1 MNQQRN
7 IHLIVKSQT
16 YNFGNKDG
24 DELKLRCGSV
34 LRDVTVEY
42 ESYGTLNKDKS
53 NAILICHALTGS
65 AHAAGKHSED
75 DRKPGWWDSMIG
87 PGKAFDTDQ
96 FFIVCSNILG
106 SCYGTTGPTS
116 INPDTG
122 KPYNMDFPMITVAD
136 MVQTQYR
143 LMLHLQVEKWL
154 SVAGGSLGGMQALQW
169 AVSYPDAVH
178 SVMPIATTPM
188 LSPQSIAF
196 DWVGREAIMA
206 DINFKNG
213 EYTKDTL
220 PERGLSISRMLAHIT
235 YLSESGMREKFG
247 RRLQEMDEYNFE
259 FTHNFQIESYLK
271 YQGGQFVSRF
281 DANAYL
287 YITRAMDYFNLAIE
301 DNPSGKLEDVLERSK
316 AAFLIVS
323 FSSDWLF
330 PPYQSLEIVKALL
343 KCRREVTYSEIE
355 SDYGHD
361 AFLLEDDTLG
371 DMVRNFLCTQQES
384 Y

>member
-1 MNQQRN
+1 
-7 IHLIVKSQT
+7 
-16 YNFGNKDG
+16 
-24 DELKLRCGSV
+24 
-34 LRDVTVEY
+34 
-42 ESYGTLNKDKS
+42 
-53 NAILICHALTGS
+53 
-65 AHAAGKHSED
+65 
-75 DRKPGWWDSMIG
+75 
-87 PGKAFDTDQ
+87 
-96 FFIVCSNILG
+96 
-106 SCYGTTGPTS
+106 
-116 INPDTG
+116 
-122 KPYNMDFPMITVAD
+122 
-136 MVQTQYR
+136 
-143 LMLHLQVEKWL
+143 
-154 SVAGGSLGGMQALQW
+154 
-169 AVSYPDAVH
+169 
-178 SVMPIATTPM
+178 MPIATTPM

>member
-1 MNQQRN
+1 M
-7 IHLIVKSQT
+7 IVKPQT
-16 YNFGNKDG
+16 YTFGKDES
-24 DELKLRCGSV
+24 DALKLRCGSTLQNV
-34 LRDVTVEY
+34 SIEFET
-42 ESYGTLNKDKS
+42 YGTLNESKS

-87 PGKAFDTDQ
+87 PGKAFDTDKY
-96 FFIVCSNILG
+96 FLVCSNILG

-116 INPDTG
+116 INPETN
-122 KPYNMDFPMITVAD
+122 KPYNLDFPMITVAD
-136 MVQTQYR
+136 MVDTQHR
-143 LMLHLQVEKWL
+143 LMQHLEISKWL

-169 AVSYPDAVH
+169 AVTYPEAVH

-196 DWVGREAIMA
+196 DWVGREAVMS
-206 DINFKNG
+206 DSNFKNG
-213 EYTKDTL
+213 EYTKDAL
-220 PERGLSISRMLAHIT
+220 PETGLSISRMLAHIT
-235 YLSESGMREKFG
+235 YLSEAGMREKFG

-259 FTHNFQIESYLK
+259 FTHNFQIESYLR
-271 YQGGQFVSRF
+271 YQGSQFVNRF

-287 YITRAMDYFNLAIE
+287 YITRAMDYFNLSME
-301 DNPSGKLEDVLERSK
+301 DPEGKLENVLDK
-316 AAFLIVS
+316 ATASFLIIS

-330 PPYQSLEIVKALL
+330 PPYQSMEIVKALM
-343 KCRREVTYSEIE
+343 KCRREVTYCEIE

-371 DMVRNFLCTQQES
+371 DMVRNFLKTQEAC

>member
-1 MNQQRN
+1 M
-7 IHLIVKSQT
+7 IVKPQT
-16 YNFGNKDG
+16 YTFGESESDA
-24 DELKLRCGSV
+24 LKLRCGST
-34 LRDVTVEY
+34 LRNVSIEFET
-42 ESYGTLNKDKS
+42 YGTLNEAKS
-53 NAILICHALTGS
+53 NAILVCHALTGS

-87 PGKAFDTDQ
+87 PGKAFDTDKY
-96 FFIVCSNILG
+96 FLVCSNILG

-116 INPDTG
+116 INPDTN
-122 KPYNMDFPMITVAD
+122 KPYNLDFPMITVAD
-136 MVQTQYR
+136 MVDTQHR
-143 LMLHLQVEKWL
+143 LMQHLEITKWL

-169 AVSYPDAVH
+169 AVTYPDAVH

-196 DWVGREAIMA
+196 DWVGREAVMS
-206 DINFKNG
+206 DSNFKNG
-213 EYTKDTL
+213 EYTKDAL
-220 PERGLSISRMLAHIT
+220 PETGLSISRMLAHIT
-235 YLSESGMREKFG
+235 YLSEAGMREKFG

-259 FTHNFQIESYLK
+259 FTHNFQIESYLR
-271 YQGGQFVSRF
+271 YQGSQFVNRF

-287 YITRAMDYFNLAIE
+287 YITRAMDYFNLSME
-301 DNPSGKLEDVLERSK
+301 DPEGKLENVLDK
-316 AAFLIVS
+316 ATASFLIIS

-330 PPYQSLEIVKALL
+330 PPYQSMEIVKALM
-343 KCRREVTYSEIE
+343 KCRREVTYCEIE

-371 DMVRNFLCTQQES
+371 DMVRNFLKTQEAC

>member
-1 MNQQRN
+1 M
-7 IHLIVKSQT
+7 IVKPRSFT
-16 YNFGNKDG
+16 FGQQESDG
-24 DELKLRCGSV
+24 LKLRCGSV
-34 LRDVTVEY
+34 LRDVSVEF
-42 ESYGTLNKDKS
+42 EIYGSLNKDKS

-65 AHAAGKHSED
+65 AHAAGRHHED
-75 DRKPGWWDSMIG
+75 ERKPGWWDSMIG
-87 PGKAFDTDQ
+87 PGKPFDTDR

-136 MVQTQYR
+136 MVDTQYR
-143 LMLHLQVEKWL
+143 LMQHLEITKWL

-178 SVMPIATTPM
+178 CVMPIATTPM

-206 DINFKNG
+206 DENFKNG
-213 EYTKDTL
+213 EYTKEEL

-259 FTHNFQIESYLK
+259 FSHNFQIESYLR
-271 YQGGQFVSRF
+271 YQGNQFVNRF

-287 YITRAMDYFNLAIE
+287 YITRAMDYFNLSME
-301 DNPSGKLEDVLERSK
+301 DPEGKLENVLEKAK

-330 PPYQSLEIVKALL
+330 PPYQSMEIVKALM
-343 KCRREVTYSEIE
+343 KCRREVTYCEIE

-371 DMVRNFLCTQQES
+371 DIVRNFLCTQMET
-384 Y
+384 YK

>member
-1 MNQQRN
+1 M
-7 IHLIVKSQT
+7 IVKPQSFT
-16 YNFGNKDG
+16 FGKEESDG
-24 DELKLRCGSV
+24 LKLRCGSV
-34 LRDVTVEY
+34 LRNVSVEF
-42 ESYGTLNKDKS
+42 ETYGSLNAHKS

-65 AHAAGKHSED
+65 AHAAGRHHD
-75 DRKPGWWDSMIG
+75 DERKPGWWDSMIG
-87 PGKAFDTDQ
+87 PGKPFDTDR

-116 INPDTG
+116 INPETG
-122 KPYNMDFPMITVAD
+122 RPYNLDFPMITVGD
-136 MVQTQYR
+136 MVDTQYR
-143 LMLHLQVEKWL
+143 LMLHLEITKWL
-154 SVAGGSLGGMQALQW
+154 AVAGGSLGGMQALQW

-178 SVMPIATTPM
+178 CVMPIATTPM

-206 DINFKNG
+206 DKNFKNG
-213 EYTKDTL
+213 EYTKEEL

-259 FTHNFQIESYLK
+259 FSHNFQIESYLR
-271 YQGGQFVSRF
+271 YQGNQFVNRF

-287 YITRAMDYFNLAIE
+287 YITRAMDYFNLSME
-301 DNPSGKLEDVLERSK
+301 DPEGKLENVLEKAK

-330 PPYQSLEIVKALL
+330 PPYQSMEIVKALM
-343 KCRREVTYSEIE
+343 KCRREVTYCEIE

-371 DMVRNFLCTQQES
+371 DIVRNFLCTQMET
-384 Y
+384 YK